1 MNDKYINNLIVGDAF
16 TELSRLED
24 NSIDLVLTD
33 PPYFLD
39 KMDND
44 WNHEKIISTKNHYV
58 VKSLPAGMKF
68 DREQGKK
75 LYGWYLKIS
84 QEILRIL
91 KPGGFFFTFSSPRL
105 YHRVASAVDD
115 AGFLL
120 RDSFIWLYTQNQVK
134 AMSLNHFIDR
144 LNYDDLTKEKLRSKL
159 KGWKT
164 PQIKSCYEPIVIAQK
179 EQDNTFL
186 ENILKYQV
194 GLFNTEIK
202 IGNNMYPSN
211 VLAVEEIDELIDR
224 YFLIDKPDKSEKG
237 EFNNHRTVKPLALC
251 EYLIALSTFSDN
263 AVVLDPF
270 IGSGTVAVAAKKL
283 NRKFI
288 GIDIN
293 EKYIEI
299 AKLRLNALDNNTLK
313 QFSTENPKIT
323 ADLFESK
330 SV

>member
-1 MNDKYINNLIVGDAF
+1 
-16 TELSRLED
+16 
-24 NSIDLVLTD
+24 
-33 PPYFLD
+33 
-39 KMDND
+39 
-44 WNHEKIISTKNHYV
+44 
-58 VKSLPAGMKF
+58 
-68 DREQGKK
+68 
-75 LYGWYLKIS
+75 
-84 QEILRIL
+84 
-91 KPGGFFFTFSSPRL
+91 
-105 YHRVASAVDD
+105 
-115 AGFLL
+115 
-120 RDSFIWLYTQNQVK
+120 
-134 AMSLNHFIDR
+134 
-144 LNYDDLTKEKLRSKL
+144 
-159 KGWKT
+159 
-164 PQIKSCYEPIVIAQK
+164 
-179 EQDNTFL
+179 
-186 ENILKYQV
+186 
-194 GLFNTEIK
+194 
-202 IGNNMYPSN
+202 MYPSN